1 MADIRIIE
9 ENEVFWATTK
19 DYTLVIDEETIE
31 CRIAENSKGVVFF
44 EWTSQGGWEEA
55 NTDGGI
61 MKVIYD
67 AWSDGELS
75 N

>member
-31 CRIAENSKGVVFF
+31 CRIAENSKGVIFF
-44 EWTSQGGWEEA
+44 
-55 NTDGGI
+55 
-61 MKVIYD
+61 
-67 AWSDGELS
+67 
-75 N
+75 